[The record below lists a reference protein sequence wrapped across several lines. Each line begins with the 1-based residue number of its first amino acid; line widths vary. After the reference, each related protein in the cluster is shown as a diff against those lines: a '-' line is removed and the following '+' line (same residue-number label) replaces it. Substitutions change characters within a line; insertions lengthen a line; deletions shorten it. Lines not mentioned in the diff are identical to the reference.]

1 MTWTVA
7 ALYRF
12 LELDDLPALQ
22 ARVRDV
28 CAYHGIVGT
37 ILLAPE
43 GINGTIAGKNG
54 TLADAID
61 FLDAQFGIRS
71 GELKF
76 STSEDKP
83 FLRLKIRLKKE
94 IITMRAPEANPAK
107 RAGTYVAP
115 KDWNAL
121 VADPDVLV
129 IDTRNTY
136 ETAVGTFEG
145 AVDPG
150 IATFTEF
157 KDYVS
162 RELDPAR
169 HRKIAMFCTGGIRCE
184 KASAYMLEHGFGEVY
199 HLKGGILKYLEE
211 TPPDRSLW
219 RGDCYVFDRRVAI
232 GHGLKEGDWEYC
244 FGCGHPLTAQD
255 RASETFE
262 EGVSCARC
270 IDALT
275 PARAVSLRMRHRHL
289 TERTQ
294 RA

>member
-1 MTWTVA
+1 MNWTVA

-12 LELDDLPALQ
+12 LPLEDLPTLQ
-22 ARVRDV
+22 KRVRDV
-28 CAYHGIVGT
+28 CVYHGIVGT

-43 GINGTIAGKNG
+43 GINGTIAGENG
-54 TLADAID
+54 KLADTLD

-76 STSEDKP
+76 SASEDKP

-94 IITMRAPEANPAK
+94 IITMRAPEANPSK

-121 VADPDVLV
+121 IADPDVVLL
-129 IDTRNTY
+129 DTRNAY
-136 ETAVGTFEG
+136 ETAVGTFAG
-145 AVDPG
+145 ARDPN

-184 KASAYMLEHGFGEVY
+184 KASAYMLAHGFGEVY

-211 TPPDRSLW
+211 VAPEDSQW
-219 RGDCYVFDRRVAI
+219 QGDCYVFDRRVAI
-232 GHGLKEGDWEYC
+232 GHGLREGDWEYC
-244 FGCGHPLTAQD
+244 FGCGHPLTAKD
-255 RASETFE
+255 RESECFE
-262 EGVSCARC
+262 EGVSCAKC

-275 PARAVSLRMRHRHL
+275 PARADSLRMRHRHL
-289 TERTQ
+289 TERSS
-294 RA
+294 R